1 VTTYTVGFTPSGYAL
16 VRWVAGVPTTLGTYP
31 TEAAA
36 LAALLVVAVTTV
48 AAGD

>member
-1 VTTYTVGFTPSGYAL
+1 VTTYTIGFSPAGYAL
-16 VRWVAGVPTTLGTYP
+16 VRWVAGLPTTLGTYL

-48 AAGD
+48 A